1 MNISSYEDLLN
12 AANAQAEPQRLLF
25 VFTRAELSGDHPK
38 GQEKPFNARKEGT
51 LTPVMCV
58 DKLAS
63 ERGKFASLVEES
75 LQTEMSWDIVFVA
88 CMPGKSGIAPSSEET
103 DQPLRVM
110 IKSIQ
115 DGNIG
120 NFLAFNR
127 DGELV
132 QLKVSDKTAL
142 H

>member
-12 AANAQAEPQRLLF
+12 AANEQAEPQRLLF
-25 VFTRAELSGDHPK
+25 VFASAELSGGHTNDQG
-38 GQEKPFNARKEGT
+38 GQFNTRNEGT

-75 LQTEMSWDIVFVA
+75 LQTGMNWDIVFVA
-88 CMPGKSGIAPSSEET
+88 CMSGKSGIAPNSEET
-103 DQPLRVM
+103 EQPLKLM
-110 IKSIQ
+110 IKSIH

-127 DGELV
+127 EGELV
-132 QLKVSDKTAL
+132 QLKVTSKTAV